1 MEISPPE
8 MDSIQYD
15 QFGTSDI
22 ESNHSR
28 RKIIP
33 QRGMQSRVVHLL
45 YGVLVL
51 LLLILLLITGLKFS
65 QLNQAIVDVHL
76 YLESLNK
83 TVISAC
89 ATSSSSD
96 PATINHNYHDEFQ
109 LPVIGTCNEEWWS
122 FQDSCYL
129 ASKRKLNWK
138 SAEEKCIEL
147 GAHLLVLNSEDE
159 LDYISQM
166 IDAGKRYWVGLVER
180 AQEGHWTWVDGT
192 DYKSTPHFWDKGQP
206 DDWQV
211 GVIGEDCGQLH
222 DGPHRRRKLWNDAD
236 CSLMYN
242 YICEAKGK

>member
-15 QFGTSDI
+15 EFGTSDI

-51 LLLILLLITGLKFS
+51 LLLIILLITGLKFS
-65 QLNQAIVDVHL
+65 QLNQAIVDVHI
-76 YLESLNK
+76 YFESLNK
-83 TVISAC
+83 TVMSAC

-96 PATINHNYHDEFQ
+96 PATINQHYYDEFQ
-109 LPVIGTCNEEWWS
+109 LPVRGTCSEEWWS

-129 ASKRKLNWK
+129 ASKRKLNWN

-147 GAHLLVLNSEDE
+147 GAQLLVLNSEDE
-159 LDYISQM
+159 LDYISQV
-166 IDAGKRYWVGLVER
+166 IDAGERYWVGLVER
-180 AQEGHWTWVDGT
+180 TQEGHWTWVDGT

-206 DDWQV
+206 DNWQV
-211 GVIGEDCGQLH
+211 GVSGEDCGQLH

-236 CSLMYN
+236 CNLTYN

>member
-1 MEISPPE
+1 

-89 ATSSSSD
+89 ATSSSS
-96 PATINHNYHDEFQ
+96 
-109 LPVIGTCNEEWWS
+109 GTCNEEWWS

-222 DGPHRRRKLWNDAD
+222 DGPHRQRKLWNDAD